1 MYIGN
6 TYQEKAQ
13 SMDALC
19 RKAKVLGRIFMVFG
33 IFCSFILIY
42 ATVTSE
48 GSLFSKAVGFISAF
62 LSPIP
67 AYWGGYFWYFG
78 FLTVKSWF
86 VKRNVKASD
95 VAFGAGTSLAVS
107 YLLGGKKAAKT
118 SLLCM
123 FAIVGIACT
132 IGFWAGLY
140 QYFSIKRQLARA

>member
-19 RKAKVLGRIFMVFG
+19 RKAKVWGRIFMIVG
-33 IFCSFILIY
+33 IFSVFILIY
-42 ATVTSE
+42 TMVISE
-48 GSLFSKAVGFISAF
+48 GSLLAKAVLFIAA
-62 LSPIP
+62 LLCPISF
-67 AYWGGYFWYFG
+67 YWCGYFWYFG

-86 VKRNVKASD
+86 VKRNVKAGD

>member
-19 RKAKVLGRIFMVFG
+19 RKAKVWGRIFTVIG
-33 IFCSFILIY
+33 IFCAFILIY
-42 ATVTSE
+42 AMVTSE
-48 GSLFSKAVGFISAF
+48 GSLFSKAFGFIPAF
-62 LSPIP
+62 LCPIGF
-67 AYWGGYFWYFG
+67 YWCGYFWYFG

-86 VKRNVKASD
+86 VKRNVKAGD

-123 FAIVGIACT
+123 FAIVCIACT